1 MASSITLRLYVTT
14 KTFTLAF
21 IVIYVVIS
29 ILAMLGIGYV
39 IDWIPE
45 ASPYQQLRGYVIEG
59 LTNEFQLK
67 IAISAIASLVLI
79 SLLSRRRANQSRR

>member
-1 MASSITLRLYVTT
+1 MLNS
-14 KTFTLAF
+14 KTFIFFF
-21 IVIYVVIS
+21 IVVYVVLS
-29 ILAMLGIGYV
+29 LPVMLGIGYV
-39 IDWIPE
+39 IDWVPE
-45 ASPYQQLRGYVIEG
+45 ASLSQKLRGYVIDG